1 MDDGDGVVVDGMD
14 GTTLELVC
22 HRPSLFR
29 HPHISAS
36 VVPRV
41 HGFVLY
47 YSVLIRTTPV
57 GVTLSSNCFVYMQ
70 AMDEPGPGSW
80 VTNAYNKQPL
90 YCGSGSEQGTAQG
103 RHGKV

>member
-1 MDDGDGVVVDGMD
+1 MDDDDDGVVVDGMD

-41 HGFVLY
+41 HGSVLY
-47 YSVLIRTTPV
+47 IECSYQNNSGGGHIKQQLFCIYA
-57 GVTLSSNCFVYMQ
+57 SN
-70 AMDEPGPGSW
+70 G
-80 VTNAYNKQPL
+80 
-90 YCGSGSEQGTAQG
+90 
-103 RHGKV
+103 